1 MNYGMVARIL
11 GNLLLIEALVLA
23 VPLIVSML
31 YGELAAAAFA
41 WSLVITAAVGF
52 VLKGIEPRSESIK
65 AREGLLIVT
74 LGWIAAAV
82 FGALPFVFAGAAPSF
97 IDALFEATSGLTT
110 TGATVLEDVEALPKG
125 ILFWRSFTHWLGGM
139 GILVFTLALL
149 PAIGVGGMQIYKAE
163 APGPTADKLVPRL
176 ANTAK
181 LLYTVYVG
189 ITIVAVLSLVLTGIP
204 LFDSV
209 LLGFGT
215 VGTGGFTPY
224 NTTVGR
230 AGGATA
236 AWALSLLMVL
246 AGVNFSLYYE
256 LWRRRWQ
263 AVRVNTELK
272 VYLGAVLISTALI
285 ALNLSI
291 SSHYGVGESVRQALF
306 HVSSIMTTTGYA
318 AADYGQWPAFSQAV
332 LFLLLFVGGSA
343 GSTAGGIKVI
353 RWLVAAKSVGRE
365 IRRMLHSQA
374 LVPVTINGRAVP
386 QETVA
391 GITSFI
397 VLYLFLFSAGTLC
410 VALSGT
416 DLVTSASAVALSLGN
431 VGVGFGLVGPSGSFG
446 FFSGSVKALLVFLM
460 LVGRLELFTILILL
474 SPSFWREA

>member
-1 MNYGMVARIL
+1 
-11 GNLLLIEALVLA
+11 
-23 VPLIVSML
+23 
-31 YGELAAAAFA
+31 
-41 WSLVITAAVGF
+41 
-52 VLKGIEPRSESIK
+52 
-65 AREGLLIVT
+65 
-74 LGWIAAAV
+74 
-82 FGALPFVFAGAAPSF
+82 
-97 IDALFEATSGLTT
+97 
-110 TGATVLEDVEALPKG
+110 
-125 ILFWRSFTHWLGGM
+125 
-139 GILVFTLALL
+139 
-149 PAIGVGGMQIYKAE
+149 
-163 APGPTADKLVPRL
+163 
-176 ANTAK
+176 
-181 LLYTVYVG
+181 
-189 ITIVAVLSLVLTGIP
+189 
-204 LFDSV
+204 
-209 LLGFGT
+209 
-215 VGTGGFTPY
+215 
-224 NTTVGR
+224 
-230 AGGATA
+230 
-236 AWALSLLMVL
+236 MVL

-460 LVGRLELFTILILL
+460 LVGRLELFTMLILL